1 MTTESNEFNVEII
14 DNKGA
19 DLYAELEPELKR
31 LHEENIT
38 LLMATVDDEQIPHAS
53 YTPFAV
59 MDGNYYIFIADIA
72 SHTQHVRN
80 RPIFDIMIVD
90 DESKTRNIYARKRV
104 TYQVEAT
111 EVSRENAEFEAGLAA
126 LTERAGKTVNV
137 LREMGDFHL
146 FKLSPLK
153 GILVTGFGKAFR
165 LNPQDQSKTTH
176 LTGIDGKG
184 HGRGHG
190 VPKQA

>member
-1 MTTESNEFNVEII
+1 MTTESNEFNVEIV

-19 DLYAELEPELKR
+19 DLYAELEPELQR

-38 LLMATVDDEQIPHAS
+38 LLMATVDDEQIAHAS

-59 MDGNYYIFIADIA
+59 MDGDYYIFIADIA
-72 SHTQHVRN
+72 YHTQHVKK

-104 TYQVEAT
+104 TYQVEA
-111 EVSRENAEFEAGLAA
+111 REIMREEADFEKGLSA
-126 LTERAGKTVNV
+126 LTARAGKTVNV
-137 LREMGDFHL
+137 LRDMGDFHL
-146 FKLSPLK
+146 FRLSPIK
-153 GILVTGFGKAFR
+153 GTLVTGFGKAFR
-165 LNPQDQSKTTH
+165 LNPKDQTKTTH

-184 HGRGHG
+184 HGKGHG
-190 VPKQA
+190 VPKRA